1 MITMQ
6 DPKEI
11 AKQVLQLEANSILE
25 LEKNLDRS
33 FQDAVDLILKS
44 KGRLL
49 IIGVGKSGHIGK
61 KMAATFTSTGQPS
74 FFIHAAEAVHG
85 DLGMLV
91 DNDICMLISN
101 SGTTKEIL
109 AIIPA
114 IKRMGIPIIGLT
126 SNLKSK
132 LAHYADIV
140 LNTYVKKEA
149 CPLNLAP
156 TTSTTVTLAYG
167 DALAVTLLTMRGFR
181 KEQFAL
187 YHPGGTL
194 GKRLLTKVSDLMIHD
209 NLPLS
214 RASDT
219 FRDAL
224 TTMTKGRQ
232 GVTII
237 VDDHKKC
244 VGILTDGD
252 IRRAFMKYDK
262 ISDIQLPNIF
272 TPNPKTIGK
281 DALAME
287 ALTKMRN
294 NKITSLVVLD
304 RKENI
309 VGIIHIHHL
318 LEQGFH

>member
-1 MITMQ
+1 MQ
-6 DPKEI
+6 DPKDI
-11 AKQVLQLEANSILE
+11 ARQVLQLEANSISE
-25 LEKNLDRS
+25 LEKHLDQS
-33 FQDAVDLILKS
+33 FSDAIDLILNS

-61 KMAATFTSTGQPS
+61 KIAATFASTGQPS

-91 DNDICMLISN
+91 ENDICILISN
-101 SGTTKEIL
+101 SGNTKEIVS
-109 AIIPA
+109 IIPV
-114 IKRMGIPIIGLT
+114 IKRLAIPIIAMT
-126 SNLKSK
+126 SNQNSR
-132 LAHYADIV
+132 LAQYADIV
-140 LNTYVKKEA
+140 LNTHVKKEA

-167 DALAVTLLTMRGFR
+167 DALAVTLLTMRGFK

-194 GKRLLTKVSDLMIHD
+194 GKRLLTKVSDLMINK

-214 RASDT
+214 KVTDS

-224 TTMTKGRQ
+224 STMTKGRQ

-237 VDDHKKC
+237 MDDKKKC

-252 IRRAFMKYDK
+252 IRRAFMKFDK
-262 ISDIQLPNIF
+262 ISEIRLEQIY
-272 TPNPKTIGK
+272 TRNPKTISK

-287 ALTKMRN
+287 ALTIMKN

-304 RKENI
+304 KNENI

>member
-1 MITMQ
+1 MQ

-11 AKQVLQLEANSILE
+11 ARQVLQLEANSIFE
-25 LEKNLDRS
+25 LEQHLDQS
-33 FQDAVDLILKS
+33 FNDAINLILKS

-61 KMAATFTSTGQPS
+61 KIAATFASTGQPS
-74 FFIHAAEAVHG
+74 FFIHAAEAIHG

-91 DNDICMLISN
+91 ESDTCMLISN
-101 SGTTKEIL
+101 SGNTKEIL

-114 IKRMGIPIIGLT
+114 LKRMGLPIIAIT
-126 SNLKSK
+126 SNVKSK
-132 LAHYADIV
+132 LAHYANVV
-140 LNTYVKKEA
+140 LNTYVNKEA

-167 DALAVTLLTMRGFR
+167 DALAVTLLTIRGFR

-194 GKRLLTKVSDLMIHD
+194 GKRLLTKVADLMID
-209 NLPLS
+209 KNLPMS
-214 RASDT
+214 KAGDS

-224 TTMTKGRQ
+224 ATMTKGRQ
-232 GVTII
+232 GITII
-237 VDDHKKC
+237 IDDNKKC
-244 VGILTDGD
+244 TGILTDGD

-262 ISDIQLPNIF
+262 ISEIQLSDIY
-272 TPNPKTIGK
+272 TRNPKTIYK

-287 ALTKMRN
+287 ALTTMRN

-304 RKENI
+304 GKEKI

>member
-1 MITMQ
+1 MQ

-11 AKQVLQLEANSILE
+11 ARQVLQLEANSIFE

-33 FQDAVDLILKS
+33 FTDAIDLILKS

-61 KMAATFTSTGQPS
+61 KIAATFASTGQPS
-74 FFIHAAEAVHG
+74 FFIHAGEAIHG

-91 DNDICMLISN
+91 ESDICMLISN
-101 SGTTKEIL
+101 SGNTKEIL
-109 AIIPA
+109 AIIPT
-114 IKRMGIPIIGLT
+114 IKRMGLPIIGIT
-126 SNLKSK
+126 SNEKSK
-132 LAHYADIV
+132 LAHYSDVV

-194 GKRLLTKVSDLMIHD
+194 GKRLLTKVSDLMISE

-214 RASDT
+214 KASDS

-232 GVTII
+232 GITIV
-237 VDDHKKC
+237 VDDKKKC
-244 VGILTDGD
+244 TGILTDGD

-262 ISDIQLPNIF
+262 ISEIQLSEIF
-272 TPNPKTIGK
+272 TCDPKTINK

-287 ALTKMRN
+287 ALTTMRN
-294 NKITSLVVLD
+294 NKITSLVVLN
-304 RKENI
+304 RNEKI